1 MLLHMAPPASE
12 RTCQALPDAHNPA
25 CCDLPAFDDTM
36 SFLIRFAACV
46 FAVLS
51 MSILAAVAW
60 DDSDQAAA
68 MQAQTQGTVQAADR

>member
-1 MLLHMAPPASE
+1 
-12 RTCQALPDAHNPA
+12 
-25 CCDLPAFDDTM
+25 M

-68 MQAQTQGTVQAADR
+68 AQAQSQGTVQAADR

>member
-1 MLLHMAPPASE
+1 
-12 RTCQALPDAHNPA
+12 
-25 CCDLPAFDDTM
+25 M

-51 MSILAAVAW
+51 MSILAAVVW

-68 MQAQTQGTVQAADR
+68 VQAQTQGTVQAADR